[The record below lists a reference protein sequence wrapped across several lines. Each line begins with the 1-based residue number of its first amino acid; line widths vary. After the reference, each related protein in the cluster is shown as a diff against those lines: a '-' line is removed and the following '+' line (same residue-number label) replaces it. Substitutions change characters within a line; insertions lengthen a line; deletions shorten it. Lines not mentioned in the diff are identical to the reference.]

1 MKRIGRAAS
10 HMAKGNLVLY
20 NFYVVLIASLF
31 SFFIFLVA
39 GSTVLFA
46 VFIISYVGREIM
58 GSQKDYWST
67 TIMICMVTLTVS
79 IGFFNLLAIAKNIKL
94 GKSKKSI

>member
-31 SFFIFLVA
+31 SFFMFLVA

-46 VFIISYVGREIM
+46 VFIIAYVDREIM
-58 GSQKDYWST
+58 GSPKDYWST

-79 IGFFNLLAIAKNIKL
+79 IGFFNLLAIVKNIKL

>member
-31 SFFIFLVA
+31 SLFMFLVA

-46 VFIISYVGREIM
+46 VFIIAYVGREIM

-67 TIMICMVTLTVS
+67 TIMICMVTLTVG
-79 IGFFNLLAIAKNIKL
+79 IVFFNLLAIAKNVKFR
-94 GKSKKSI
+94 KSKKSI